1 MMRSNR
7 ILSDHFYLPVLIKIF
22 VFILIIICASPAQNI
37 DPDPGRFKNE
47 IEEFIQWDKKNSYS
61 EGAILFVG
69 SSSIRLW
76 YTAIYFPELYVIN
89 RGFGGSHISDVNY
102 YYDDI
107 VKKYKPSKIVFYA
120 GDNDVAD
127 GKSPEKV
134 LADYQSFIFK
144 VEQDFPECH
153 IYFISIKPSPSR
165 WQYWS
170 QMSLANS
177 KIKEFTKQKSNLIYI
192 DVATDMLDETG
203 NPRPDLFREDNL
215 HLNDTGYLLWN
226 NILSSYLKSE

>member
-1 MMRSNR
+1 MMRSDR

-22 VFILIIICASPAQNI
+22 VFILIIICTSVAQNS
-37 DPDPGRFKNE
+37 DQDPGRFKSE
-47 IEEFIQWDKKNSYS
+47 IDEFVQWDKKNSYR
-61 EGAILFVG
+61 EGAILFAG

-192 DVATDMLDETG
+192 DVATDMLDEAG

-226 NILSSYLKSE
+226 NILSPYLKLE

>member
-1 MMRSNR
+1 MRSNR
-7 ILSDHFYLPVLIKIF
+7 IQPDHFYLPVLSKIV
-22 VFILIIICASPAQNI
+22 VFILIIIYASPAQNS

-47 IEEFIQWDKKNSYS
+47 IDEFIQWDKKNSYN

-76 YTAIYFPELYVIN
+76 YTALSSPDLYVIN
-89 RGFGGSHISDVNY
+89 RGFGGSHISDVIY

-107 VKKYKPSKIVFYA
+107 VKKYKPSIIVFYA

-127 GKSPEKV
+127 GKSPKKV
-134 LADYQSFIFK
+134 LADYQKFVSK
-144 VEQDFPECH
+144 VEQDFPDCL

-165 WQYWS
+165 WQYWPR
-170 QMSLANS
+170 MLLANS

-203 NPRPDLFREDNL
+203 NPRPDLFSEDNL

-226 NILSSYLKSE
+226 NILSPYLKLE